1 MTIRNQADLE
11 AQIASRFADNLDGDI
26 SEADIRDQF
35 TDHIESLQSYAA
47 VCSGDAVTGFTV
59 AETPTLYPD
68 LLDTNS
74 TPSATP
80 VVEADFA
87 NNQLKVFENGRY
99 EMTFRLQ
106 SEWTDNKN
114 ISFLVYVNGIPNIF
128 TPIAFTQEGIGSPTA
143 LSFTAVTFLI
153 NSAMI
158 IFQGDG
164 TYAKVQLFLDADS
177 GTTFTQTTLTFGLS
191 YGPLSIDTI
200 PG

>member
-1 MTIRNQADLE
+1 
-11 AQIASRFADNLDGDI
+11 
-26 SEADIRDQF
+26 
-35 TDHIESLQSYAA
+35 

-59 AETPTLYPD
+59 AQTPTLYPD
-68 LLDTNS
+68 LLDANS

-87 NNQLKVFENGRY
+87 NNQLKIFANGRY
-99 EMTFRLQ
+99 ELTLRLQ
-106 SEWTDNKN
+106 SQWTDNKN
-114 ISFLVYVNGIPNIF
+114 ITFLVYVNGVPNPF
-128 TPIAFTQEGIGSPTA
+128 TPIAFIQEGIGADTA
-143 LSFTAVTFLI
+143 FSFTAVTFLI
-153 NSAMI
+153 NDSMVI
-158 IFQGDG
+158 VQGDG